1 MKNSKKGFTI
11 VELVIVIAV
20 IAILAAVLIPTFS
33 GVVGNAKEAGAK
45 ESAKNAYSQYLAE
58 NADSGE
64 DLADDFIYVDAD
76 DRVVAIENGNILGVY
91 DAEADALNEFD
102 GTATKGDAVEGN
114 DKLYLVTVT
123 PEAEETPAEG
133 DAEGGEAQ
141 G

>member
-1 MKNSKKGFTI
+1 MKNNKKGFTI

-64 DLADDFIYVDAD
+64 DLANDFIYVDD
-76 DRVVAIENGNILGVY
+76 DRVVAIENGNIIGVY
-91 DAEADALNEFD
+91 ADNDKALEAFD
-102 GTATKGDAVEGN
+102 GTATAAATAVDGG
-114 DKLYLVTVT
+114 KLFVVTVT
-123 PEAEETPAEG
+123 APTPTT
-133 DAEGGEAQ
+133 
-141 G
+141 